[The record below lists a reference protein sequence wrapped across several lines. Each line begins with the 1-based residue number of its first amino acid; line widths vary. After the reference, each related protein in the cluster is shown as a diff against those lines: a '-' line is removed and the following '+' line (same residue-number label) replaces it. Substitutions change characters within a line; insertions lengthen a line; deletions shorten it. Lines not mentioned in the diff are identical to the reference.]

1 MYFRRSIKRERK
13 EKFFTNLEKKLGV
26 SLKDLAHDY
35 VSIERSE
42 NGVSFESKKIVK
54 EEDNSN
60 KVVDENERRKSSKAI
75 QAHATFYVNS
85 AYAKLGW
92 SVNKGDVNGDGLED
106 LLVGAPGFAGKGCL
120 FVVYGS
126 PNELIAPGEHN
137 LVFFDFKNILNDCIR
152 RKKKVLLERNFST
165 ISHEL
170 HSEI

>member
-42 NGVSFESKKIVK
+42 KGVSFESKKIVK
-54 EEDNSN
+54 KEENSN
-60 KVVDENERRKSSKAI
+60 KVVDENESRKSSKAT

-92 SVNKGDVNGDGLED
+92 SVNKGDVNGDRLED

-137 LVFFDFKNILNDCIR
+137 LVHF
-152 RKKKVLLERNFST
+152 
-165 ISHEL
+165 L
-170 HSEI
+170 H